1 MSTVS
6 PKSKRSL
13 KRSRDRDAKIAIGSP
28 IFFFMV
34 IGIAISIFDKDWDRD
49 RDRDL
54 DFGDWGHALLICKHH
69 FYEHDNHA
77 YEKSVERSLQRFNE

>member
-1 MSTVS
+1 MIVKLQSQLGL
-6 PKSKRSL
+6 PIIFQMGIR
-13 KRSRDRDAKIAIGSP
+13 IA
-28 IFFFMV
+28 
-34 IGIAISIFDKDWDRD
+34 IAISIFDKDWD